1 MGSRPEPQPMKVPGA
16 YSAPMMMNQWWGAHQ
31 YPDEFYHLP
40 GVVPLENYG
49 PGGYFAPSQ
58 QERGIQPGLFGQ
70 PVAAN
75 SGSLGTLLA
84 MNTNNM
90 PASPHVEDRRNLPRS
105 PVGET
110 SMFKGNPLGTPM
122 EPYVSPEQLR
132 TNSMF
137 APMRYDENGNLLPT
151 NKPAPTWTRHGK

>member
-1 MGSRPEPQPMKVPGA
+1 MIGGVYGGSNSGVQATSLGDLFARLLGA
-16 YSAPMMMNQWWGAHQ
+16 QG
-31 YPDEFYHLP
+31 
-40 GVVPLENYG
+40 VPLM
-49 PGGYFAPSQ
+49 
-58 QERGIQPGLFGQ
+58 
-70 PVAAN
+70 
-75 SGSLGTLLA
+75 LA

-137 APMRYDENGNLLPT
+137 APMRYDENGNLLPIS
-151 NKPAPTWTRHGK
+151 KPAPTWTRHGK